1 MALTRLG
8 LNQAVNLS
16 SNVTGTL
23 ATGNGGTG
31 ATSFA
36 PGKVGQV
43 IQATTSSAVNV
54 ASTSVADTGLTVN
67 ITPTATTSKVLV
79 QVNQNIVT
87 DIDTISANSK
97 IKLLRDSTTAIDFTA
112 NIARIEA
119 GGSSAVKF
127 GNLTTFSYLD
137 SPSTTSQITYKTKG
151 AISSTSNNG
160 TARFQNS
167 SVPSIIT
174 VMEILA

>member
-1 MALTRLG
+1 MALSKIDIE
-8 LNQAVNLS
+8 NM
-16 SNVTGTL
+16 VTGELT
-23 ATGNGGTG
+23 TTNGGTG
-31 ATSFA
+31 ATSFTA
-36 PGKVGQV
+36 GKVGQV
-43 IQATTSSAVNV
+43 VQPSTSTAVNV

-79 QVNQNIVT
+79 QVNQNILT
-87 DIDTISANSK
+87 DIDTELGNSK
-97 IKLLRDSTTAIDFTA
+97 IKLLRDSTTAIDFTT
-112 NIARIEA
+112 NIARVEA
-119 GGSSAVKF
+119 NGSSAVKF
-127 GNLTTFSYLD
+127 GNLTTFSHLD
-137 SPSTTSQITYKTKG
+137 SPSTTSQITYKTQG

>member
-1 MALTRLG
+1 MALSKIDIE
-8 LNQAVNLS
+8 NM
-16 SNVTGTL
+16 VTGELT
-23 ATGNGGTG
+23 TTNGGTG
-31 ATSFA
+31 ATSFTA
-36 PGKVGQV
+36 GKVGQV
-43 IQATTSSAVNV
+43 VQASTSTAVNV

-67 ITPTATTSKVLV
+67 ITPTASTSKVLV

-87 DIDTISANSK
+87 DIDTNLANSK
-97 IKLLRDSTTAIDFTA
+97 IKLLRDSTTAIDFTT
-112 NIARIEA
+112 NIARVEA
-119 GGSSAVKF
+119 NGSSAVKF
-127 GNLTTFSYLD
+127 GNLTTFSHLD
-137 SPSTTSQITYKTKG
+137 SPSTTSQITYKTQG

>member
-1 MALTRLG
+1 MSKTQISTGGIADD
-8 LNQAVNLS
+8 AV
-16 SNVTGTL
+16 TAAK
-23 ATGNGGTG
+23 ATG
-31 ATSFA
+31 F
-36 PGKVGQV
+36 GKVGQV
-43 IQATTSSAVNV
+43 VQASTSTAVNV

-79 QVNQNIVT
+79 QVNQNILT
-87 DIDTISANSK
+87 DIDTELGNSK
-97 IKLLRDSTTAIDFTA
+97 IKLLRDSTTAIDFTT
-112 NIARIEA
+112 NIARVEA
-119 GGSSAVKF
+119 NGSSAVKF
-127 GNLTTFSYLD
+127 GNLTTFSHLD
-137 SPSTTSQITYKTKG
+137 SPSTTSQITYKTQG

>member
-1 MALTRLG
+1 MSKTQIPTGGIADD
-8 LNQAVNLS
+8 AV
-16 SNVTGTL
+16 TAAK
-23 ATGNGGTG
+23 ATG
-31 ATSFA
+31 F
-36 PGKVGQV
+36 GKVGQV
-43 IQATTSSAVNV
+43 VQASTSTAVNV

-79 QVNQNIVT
+79 QVNQNILT
-87 DIDTISANSK
+87 DIATELGNSK
-97 IKLLRDSTTAIDFTA
+97 IKLLRDSTTAIDFTT
-112 NIARIEA
+112 NIARVEA
-119 GGSSAVKF
+119 NGSSAVKF
-127 GNLTTFSYLD
+127 GNLTTFSHLD
-137 SPSTTSQITYKTKG
+137 SPSTTSQITYKTQG

>member
-1 MALTRLG
+1 MSKTQIPTGGIADD
-8 LNQAVNLS
+8 AV
-16 SNVTGTL
+16 TAAK
-23 ATGNGGTG
+23 ATG
-31 ATSFA
+31 F
-36 PGKVGQV
+36 GKVGQV
-43 IQATTSSAVNV
+43 VQASTSTAVNV

-79 QVNQNIVT
+79 QVNQNILT
-87 DIDTISANSK
+87 DIDTELGNSK

-119 GGSSAVKF
+119 GSVSAVKF
-127 GNLTTFSYLD
+127 GNLTTFSFLD
-137 SPSTTSQITYKTKG
+137 SPSTTSETTYKTQG

-167 SVPSIIT
+167 SVPSVIT